1 MSYTIETSGTC
12 QYLKDNNIP
21 VTRENFIKEAFP
33 DGTPDPWL
41 VEYEAE
47 LPEELQD
54 WSIFGKK
61 FMDGIS
67 GNPPDPDE
75 DEDPDDDEDEDLDL
89 DPDDDED
96 EDEEK

>member
-1 MSYTIETSGTC
+1 MRYTIETSGTC
-12 QYLKDNNIP
+12 QRMKENDVPI
-21 VTRENFIKEAFP
+21 TRENFIKWSFP

-41 VEYEAE
+41 VDYEAE

-67 GNPPDPDE
+67 DDPPNDE
-75 DEDPDDDEDEDLDL
+75 DDDEDD
-89 DPDDDED
+89 DDDED
-96 EDEEK
+96 PEEEDDYAEEDLDR

>member
-12 QYLKDNNIP
+12 QYLKANNIP

-54 WSIFGKK
+54 WSIFGKR

-67 GNPPDPDE
+67 DNPPDPDE
-75 DEDPDDDEDEDLDL
+75 DDDDEDEDEDLDL